1 MLKHKP
7 TFLNQNKPFITC
19 MVQAKN
25 PTEAIAAIRN
35 AAADGADAFGFQIC
49 RMEPEYRT
57 KEHLQSIFRHMG
69 NRPIYVT
76 NYRYGFNEGKTDD
89 ELAEGLLF
97 ELDCGATL
105 IDVMGDMFC
114 RDPRELTYDPVAVEK
129 QKKLIDEI
137 HARGGEVLMSSHL
150 FRYAP
155 AEEVLEIAKAQ
166 QERGVDVVK
175 IVCAANSDEEEI
187 EALRIITLLRKELD
201 VPFLFL
207 VGGSH
212 NRLVRHIGPML
223 GCCTWLT
230 VPEHNDL
237 STKIQP
243 ATRAIRAIADYFD
256 YMPDRDF
263 E

>member
-97 ELDCGATL
+97 ELECGATL

-114 RDPRELTYDPVAVEK
+114 KDPRELTYDPVAVEK
-129 QKKLIDEI
+129 QKKVFPEI
-137 HARGGEVLMSSHL
+137 MIHMIAAGEASGSLDVAFDRVGKHFEKDSHL
-150 FRYAP
+150 KGLVTKSMIYP
-155 AEEVLEIAKAQ
+155 
-166 QERGVDVVK
+166 
-175 IVCAANSDEEEI
+175 
-187 EALRIITLLRKELD
+187 IILI
-201 VPFLFL
+201 
-207 VGGSH
+207 S
-212 NRLVRHIGPML
+212 
-223 GCCTWLT
+223 
-230 VPEHNDL
+230 
-237 STKIQP
+237 
-243 ATRAIRAIADYFD
+243 
-256 YMPDRDF
+256 
-263 E
+263 